1 MDDGSEWSL
10 GLPVSN
16 LVEFNL
22 EHRQLGFKGQVQAI
36 MIEIAPTRFEPSR
49 QLEKTQS
56 PTVLV
61 ADKSALHLINPLF
74 LEIVSAKRDP
84 PLTLRFVTAKRRER
98 SARLLSGG
106 TSGWSRKYHHCWALS
121 RKERSN
127 LPDSYPAVLIH
138 SCMVS
143 ATRSLKEAV

>member
-16 LVEFNL
+16 LVEFNR

-36 MIEIAPTRFEPSR
+36 MIEIAPTRFEQSR

-74 LEIVSAKRDP
+74 LEIVS
-84 PLTLRFVTAKRRER
+84 
-98 SARLLSGG
+98 LSE
-106 TSGWSRKYHHCWALS
+106 THH
-121 RKERSN
+121 
-127 LPDSYPAVLIH
+127 
-138 SCMVS
+138 
-143 ATRSLKEAV
+143 